1 MDNVEKRRKNP
12 MERARNCPRGDG
24 PGFQTLEPISKIH
37 PARVARDFPVSARR
51 GEEVVAV
58 ATATEPQRSGTGK
71 SPQPAWDMANF
82 RNTGVASDSG
92 CIKHTFV
99 LAPWS
104 CGNWLISR
112 AEVFLRWVLCDI
124 HKPRNY
130 NPA

>member
-1 MDNVEKRRKNP
+1 MFND
-12 MERARNCPRGDG
+12 APRGRAG
-24 PGFQTLEPISKIH
+24 AELEPISKIH

-112 AEVFLRWVLCDI
+112 AEVFLRWVLDLRLTFDTGNRDTT
-124 HKPRNY
+124 PQGG
-130 NPA
+130 